1 MSEKI
6 TFAQLVED
14 LSDDMIIPK
23 TQSQEF
29 INTLLD
35 VILDD
40 IKAEG
45 KAAITNFGSFKVV
58 QVSERAGVNPKT
70 GEQITIPAHDR
81 LSFTPYKALEKT
93 VNRDF
98 EHLEAKVLNPPK
110 ETQEQEPEPEKPPVV
125 EAIIP
130 ETKPIVE
137 PKKTEE
143 EFDDPFKFDDEEDS
157 KKDEIELKEALES
170 DSDEF
175 SEESETV
182 ATPGLPKKK
191 TNSVAPGV
199 ILTIIAVFLIAV
211 TAVWYFVFRDKTVE
225 TPEMASTPEPAVE
238 ETIIPDE
245 TAPPMM
251 SSQDEVS
258 SMTSQPESQVIPMI
272 DPTVEYADNPAESM
286 TMNEQPQ
293 IQQDTITIT
302 YSVNT
307 GVWIYEIARQTYG
320 NTRLWPLIF
329 QANYTLDNNP
339 DEILPNINLEIPR
352 LEGTTENPT
361 ASDYDRLAQA
371 ARYVA
376 DAYEFAGNAD
386 QAAAYRKAADWYE
399 TLD

>member
-1 MSEKI
+1 
-6 TFAQLVED
+6 
-14 LSDDMIIPK
+14 
-23 TQSQEF
+23 
-29 INTLLD
+29 
-35 VILDD
+35 
-40 IKAEG
+40 
-45 KAAITNFGSFKVV
+45 
-58 QVSERAGVNPKT
+58 
-70 GEQITIPAHDR
+70 
-81 LSFTPYKALEKT
+81 
-93 VNRDF
+93 
-98 EHLEAKVLNPPK
+98 
-110 ETQEQEPEPEKPPVV
+110 
-125 EAIIP
+125 
-130 ETKPIVE
+130 
-137 PKKTEE
+137 
-143 EFDDPFKFDDEEDS
+143 
-157 KKDEIELKEALES
+157 
-170 DSDEF
+170 
-175 SEESETV
+175 
-182 ATPGLPKKK
+182 
-191 TNSVAPGV
+191 
-199 ILTIIAVFLIAV
+199 
-211 TAVWYFVFRDKTVE
+211 
-225 TPEMASTPEPAVE
+225 
-238 ETIIPDE
+238 
-245 TAPPMM
+245 MM

-376 DAYEFAGNAD
+376 DAYEFAGNPD